1 MHFGTDSVYLAESVA
16 SIGSEGWL
24 KISEA
29 KSGLREINQTRTKD
43 EYQANDFFEVE
54 SSVGSEKH
62 IVQEPT
68 VKLVRKEP
76 RKESLFMIHF
86 H

>member
-1 MHFGTDSVYLAESVA
+1 MNR
-16 SIGSEGWL
+16 
-24 KISEA
+24 KINFQN
-29 KSGLREINQTRTKD
+29 LREINQIRTKD

-54 SSVGSEKH
+54 SSVGSEKR

-76 RKESLFMIHF
+76 RNESFLGVISFGDKNIIDRYKQV
-86 H
+86 

>member
-1 MHFGTDSVYLAESVA
+1 MNR
-16 SIGSEGWL
+16 
-24 KISEA
+24 KISFQ
-29 KSGLREINQTRTKD
+29 KLREINQVRTKD

-54 SSVGSEKH
+54 SSNGSERQVR

-76 RKESLFMIHF
+76 RIEL
-86 H
+86 

>member
-1 MHFGTDSVYLAESVA
+1 MNR
-16 SIGSEGWL
+16 
-24 KISEA
+24 KINFQN
-29 KSGLREINQTRTKD
+29 LREINQIRTKD

-54 SSVGSEKH
+54 SSVGSEKR

-76 RKESLFMIHF
+76 RDESLLCSKLISHN
-86 H
+86 